1 MGDDRLCGG
10 ELSARLPDPEPLID
24 DVYHSDI
31 DDYVRTPLAMR
42 ELDVSV
48 VHGGHF
54 PSFGRV
60 RCRQLIAEYIEG
72 KRKSGCHL
80 QK

>member
-1 MGDDRLCGG
+1 MGDDRLCGR
-10 ELSARLPDPEPLID
+10 ELSARLPDPKPLID

-31 DDYVRTPLAMR
+31 DDYVRTLLAMR
-42 ELDVSV
+42 EIDVSV
-48 VHGGHF
+48 VHSGHL

-60 RCRQLIAEYIEG
+60 RCRQLIDEYIEC